1 MENNDNTAIIEA
13 YLNNELVAEQRGAFE
28 NRINQEPDLLE
39 EIALHRQIR
48 EFVKENEINNLE
60 SQVKNWMLAE
70 KEDVKTK
77 KITLFSSTNLL
88 RIAASLTLILGLS
101 WFYFNSK
108 TSDNQYLTELVG
120 QNPGTLQGGDD
131 RNTWTQLF
139 QTKKYADVIS
149 LLVKKEQMSS
159 EEVYYLGLSYV
170 AETNY
175 SKAIAQFS
183 KITLQD
189 SVYAE
194 KANWALALIY
204 LKQNNEILAKSLLEK
219 IADSDSEFNEKAKEL
234 LK

>member
-219 IADSDSEFNEKAKEL
+219 IADSDSEFNEEAKEL

>member
-13 YLNNELVAEQRGAFE
+13 YLNNELVAEQRSAFE

-149 LLVKKEQMSS
+149 LLVKKEQMSA

-175 SKAIAQFS
+175 SKAITQFS

-219 IADSDSEFNEKAKEL
+219 IADSDSEFNEEAKEL